1 MIENKIQVLLYS
13 IIHVTPARTG
23 VLLSSGITL
32 SINNRTLTSKC
43 HLYKGGGK
51 AIILKMDAQYEK
63 IPVKQTL
70 HNSRN

>member
-1 MIENKIQVLLYS
+1 MYYVA
-13 IIHVTPARTG
+13 PARTG

-32 SINNRTLTSKC
+32 SINNRILTSKC
-43 HLYKGGGK
+43 HLYNGGGK
-51 AIILKMDAQYEK
+51 AIILNPDAQYEK